1 MENIDV
7 SEGIHLNKTSEPRN
21 CDICYYWY
29 FLNKSFKF
37 EPNFFGRCH
46 VLLMKFMNLGR
57 DIAILNI
64 KSADCCCFISGV
76 SKNEAINVMQNVDMT
91 EKSRVL

>member
-1 MENIDV
+1 
-7 SEGIHLNKTSEPRN
+7 
-21 CDICYYWY
+21 
-29 FLNKSFKF
+29 
-37 EPNFFGRCH
+37 
-46 VLLMKFMNLGR
+46 MKFMNLGR